1 MNAPWQKGQFKNKSS
16 MNNERA
22 LCIAYKN
29 NVLFEDL
36 LELDKSFKTHHR
48 NIQSLVIELYKI
60 KNTFQL
66 Q

>member
-1 MNAPWQKGQFKNKSS
+1 

-48 NIQSLVIELYKI
+48 NIQPLVIELFKI